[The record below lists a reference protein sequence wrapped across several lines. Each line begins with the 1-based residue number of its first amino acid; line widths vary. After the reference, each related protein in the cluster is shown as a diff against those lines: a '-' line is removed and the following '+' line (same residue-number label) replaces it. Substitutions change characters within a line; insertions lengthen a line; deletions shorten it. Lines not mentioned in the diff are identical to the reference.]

1 MLNYNDDTIRET
13 GEKYYVEKK
22 RIKKECSQIDPTKLL
37 AYGIRLLSYRSSHS
51 FLSQAT
57 AAGREPDI
65 LKFAVMLLK
74 LISVWKG

>member
-51 FLSQAT
+51 FLTPGNRFSGSAS
-57 AAGREPDI
+57 
-65 LKFAVMLLK
+65 V
-74 LISVWKG
+74 ISY

>member
-22 RIKKECSQIDPTKLL
+22 RIKKECSQINPTKLL

-51 FLSQAT
+51 FLSPGNRFSVSAS
-57 AAGREPDI
+57 
-65 LKFAVMLLK
+65 V
-74 LISVWKG
+74 ISY